1 MRRTLLA
8 IIIVTLVA
16 TESSAQIVV
25 TDPAVTLRNSITAVL
40 KEYLLNV
47 QRDQH
52 AKLRPRILRDLTKQ
66 LRCLPKGG
74 CRAPWSLQGSRIS
87 VFSCIL
93 ARVVVVWEESR
104 GERKRPARG
113 SHPVTEPAGNLS

>member
-52 AKLRPRILRDLTKQ
+52 AKLRRMARRL
-66 LRCLPKGG
+66 
-74 CRAPWSLQGSRIS
+74 S
-87 VFSCIL
+87 VFANL
-93 ARVVVVWEESR
+93 DKYAVVDPPRWRTRRPEEFLFD
-104 GERKRPARG
+104 GDYNA
-113 SHPVTEPAGNLS
+113 AGDRRNHEATC